1 MPVTVC
7 FDASFLML
15 AAKFHL
21 DVISETE
28 RLLQK
33 RIQFSVLDIVVGE
46 LEGLARRPGAAGRD
60 ARVALELIS
69 TRKIRR
75 VPSGGQSNADRAL
88 MEASGQPGIIVATA
102 DLDLRRT
109 IRDRGKPVII
119 FREKAKLEL
128 DGIEPSYW

>member
-1 MPVTVC
+1 
-7 FDASFLML
+7 ML
-15 AAKFHL
+15 AAKFHI
-21 DVISETE
+21 DIISETE

-33 RIQFSVLDIVVGE
+33 RVQFSVLDIVVRE
-46 LEGLARRPGAAGRD
+46 LQRLARRPSGPGRD

-69 TRKIRR
+69 ARKIRHVR
-75 VPSGGQSNADRAL
+75 SEDQSSADNAL
-88 MEASGQPGIIVATA
+88 LEASGQPGIIVATA
-102 DLDLRRT
+102 DLNLRRT

>member
-15 AAKFHL
+15 SAKFHI

-75 VPSGGQSNADRAL
+75 VLSGERSSADRAL
-88 MEASGQPGIIVATA
+88 IEASGQPGMIVATA
-102 DLDLRRT
+102 DLDLRRA
-109 IRDRGKPVII
+109 IRDRGKPVVI

>member
-1 MPVTVC
+1 VPVTIC
-7 FDASFLML
+7 FDTSFLML

-28 RLLQK
+28 RLLQRK
-33 RIQFSVLDIVVGE
+33 IQFSVPDIVVGE
-46 LEGLARRPGAAGRD
+46 LERLARTPGPSGRD

-69 TRKIRR
+69 ARKIQCISSVER
-75 VPSGGQSNADRAL
+75 SNADKAL
-88 MEASGQPGIIVATA
+88 IEASGHANVIVATA
-102 DLDLRRT
+102 DLDLRRM
-109 IRDRGKPVII
+109 IRDAGKPVII

>member
-15 AAKFHL
+15 AAKFHM
-21 DVISETE
+21 DIIAETE
-28 RLLQK
+28 NLLQ
-33 RIQFSVLDIVVGE
+33 RHIQFSIPDIVVGE
-46 LEGLARRPGAAGRD
+46 LEGLARRPGPAGRD

-69 TRKIRR
+69 AHKIRQ
-75 VPSGGQSNADRAL
+75 VSSTEQANADKAL
-88 MEASGQPGIIVATA
+88 VEASAQPGVIVATA
-102 DLDLRRT
+102 DLDLREA
-109 IRDRGKPVII
+109 IRDRRKPVIF

>member
-1 MPVTVC
+1 VPVTVL

-15 AAKFHL
+15 AAKFHM

-28 RLLQK
+28 KLLQRK
-33 RIQFSVLDIVVGE
+33 IQFSVPDLVVRE
-46 LEGLARRPGAAGRD
+46 LERLARGPGAPGRD

-69 TRKIRR
+69 ARR
-75 VPSGGQSNADRAL
+75 IHRISSVERSNADKAL
-88 MEASGQPGIIVATA
+88 IEASGHPNVIVATA
-102 DLDLRRT
+102 DLDLRRM
-109 IRDRGKPVII
+109 IRDVGRPVII

>member
-15 AAKFHL
+15 AAKFHI

-28 RLLQK
+28 RLLQRK
-33 RIQFSVLDIVVGE
+33 IQFSVPDIVVGE

-69 TRKIRR
+69 ARKIRR
-75 VPSGGQSNADRAL
+75 IQSKEQSNADKAL
-88 MEASGQPGIIVATA
+88 IEASGQPSVIVATA
-102 DLDLRRT
+102 DLDLREV

-128 DGIEPSYW
+128 DGIEPGYW

>member
-33 RIQFSVLDIVVGE
+33 RIQFSVLDVVVGE
-46 LEGLARRPGAAGRD
+46 LDGLARRPGPAGRD

-69 TRKIRR
+69 THKIRR
-75 VPSGGQSNADRAL
+75 VPSEGQSNADRAL
-88 MEASGQPGIIVATA
+88 IEASAHPGIIVATA
-102 DLDLRRT
+102 DLDVRRT

>member
-15 AAKFHL
+15 AAKFHI

-33 RIQFSVLDIVVGE
+33 RIQFSVLNIVVGE

-69 TRKIRR
+69 TRNIRR
-75 VPSGGQSNADRAL
+75 VLSGERSSADKAL
-88 MEASGQPGIIVATA
+88 IEASGQPGMIVATA
-102 DLDLRRT
+102 DLDLRRA

>member
-15 AAKFHL
+15 AAKFHI

-33 RIQFSVLDIVVGE
+33 RIQFSVLDIIVGE
-46 LEGLARRPGAAGRD
+46 LEGLARRPGPAGRD

-75 VPSGGQSNADRAL
+75 VLSGERSSADRAL
-88 MEASGQPGIIVATA
+88 IEASGQPGMIVATA
-102 DLDLRRT
+102 DLDLRRS

>member
-15 AAKFHL
+15 AAKFHI

-28 RLLQK
+28 RLLQRK
-33 RIQFSVLDIVVGE
+33 IQFSVPDIVVGE

-69 TRKIRR
+69 ARKIRR
-75 VPSGGQSNADRAL
+75 IQSKEQSNADKAL
-88 MEASGQPGIIVATA
+88 IEASAQPSVIVATA
-102 DLDLRRT
+102 DLDLREV

-128 DGIEPSYW
+128 DGIEPGYW

>member
-1 MPVTVC
+1 VPVTVC
-7 FDASFLML
+7 FDTSFLML

-28 RLLQK
+28 RLLQ
-33 RIQFSVLDIVVGE
+33 RQIQFSVPDIVVGE

-69 TRKIRR
+69 ARKIRR
-75 VPSGGQSNADRAL
+75 VPSKEQSNADRAL
-88 MEASGQPGIIVATA
+88 IEASGQPSVIVATA
-102 DLDLRRT
+102 DLDLRGM

-128 DGIEPSYW
+128 DGIEPGYW

>member
-1 MPVTVC
+1 VTVC

-15 AAKFHL
+15 AAKFHT

-33 RIQFSVLDIVVGE
+33 RIQFSVLDIVVRE
-46 LEGLARRPGAAGRD
+46 LEGLARRPSASGRD

-69 TRKIRR
+69 ARKILR
-75 VPSGGQSNADRAL
+75 VPSEDESSADNAL
-88 MEASGQPGIIVATA
+88 LEVSGQPGIIVATA
-102 DLDLRRT
+102 DLDLRRR

>member
-1 MPVTVC
+1 
-7 FDASFLML
+7 ML
-15 AAKFHL
+15 AAKFHI

-28 RLLQK
+28 RLLQR

-46 LEGLARRPGAAGRD
+46 LEGLARKPGAAGRD
-60 ARVALELIS
+60 ARVALQLIS
-69 TRKIRR
+69 TRKIHRA
-75 VPSGGQSNADRAL
+75 PSEGQSNADKAL
-88 MEASGQPGIIVATA
+88 IEASGQPDIIVATA
-102 DLDLRRT
+102 DLELRRA